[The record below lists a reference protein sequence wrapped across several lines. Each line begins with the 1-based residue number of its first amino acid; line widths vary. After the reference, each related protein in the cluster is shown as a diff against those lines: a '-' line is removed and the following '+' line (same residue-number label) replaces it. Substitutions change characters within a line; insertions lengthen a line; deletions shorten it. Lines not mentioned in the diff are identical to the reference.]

1 MKYIE
6 HITAL
11 RYIYRVPK
19 SEEVVMSSSMKSRL
33 PLLLIFAFLIVLIAY
48 IQWPEAEVQQKRHQ
62 RVVPVKVTET
72 KVAEFKDVIAA
83 IGSAR
88 ANEQVLITS
97 KQADLVEEVAF
108 QDGDIVEQGAILV
121 KLNNQEERAKVKELE
136 ANLAESVAQ
145 LNRYQDLLKKKATST
160 SQVDE
165 QEAKTKAIAAQLASA
180 KTQLNDLIIKAPF
193 DGVLGFREISVGAYV
208 KSGDVITS
216 LDDLSVVKVDFSVP
230 ERFYTAVIV
239 GQSIEATNSAYQNT
253 VFTGKVTSVDP
264 RIDNATRMVKV
275 RAEIPNQD
283 YRLRAGMLLSINVE
297 RSVEQVLQ
305 VPESAI
311 IPIEDKHFVFV
322 IVDGKAQRKEVVTGR
337 RKPGIVEVVSGLVD
351 GEPVVIEGALK
362 LRDGTSVSVLENN
375 A

>member
-6 HITAL
+6 QLTAL

-19 SEEVVMSSSMKSRL
+19 LEEVVMSSSMKSRL

-62 RVVPVKVTET
+62 RVVPVKVAET

-108 QDGDIVEQGAILV
+108 QDGDIVEKGAILV
-121 KLNNQEERAKVKELE
+121 KLNNQEERAKVNELE

-180 KTQLNDLIIKAPF
+180 KTKLNDLVIKAPF

-311 IPIEDKHFVFV
+311 IPIEDKHFVFI

-362 LRDGTSVSVLENN
+362 LRDGTSVSVLEND

>member
-1 MKYIE
+1 
-6 HITAL
+6 
-11 RYIYRVPK
+11 
-19 SEEVVMSSSMKSRL
+19 MSSSMKSRL

-136 ANLAESVAQ
+136 ANLAESVSQ

-216 LDDLSVVKVDFSVP
+216 LDDLSIVKVDFSVP

-239 GQSIEATNSAYQNT
+239 GQSIEATNSAYKNT

-351 GEPVVIEGALK
+351 GEPVVIKGALK
-362 LRDGTSVSVLENN
+362 LRDGTSVSVLENK